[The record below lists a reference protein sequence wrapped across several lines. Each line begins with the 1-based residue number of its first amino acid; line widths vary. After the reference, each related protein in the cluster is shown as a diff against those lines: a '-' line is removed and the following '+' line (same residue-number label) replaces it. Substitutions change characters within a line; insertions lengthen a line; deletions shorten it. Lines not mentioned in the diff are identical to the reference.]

1 MRHLTPIISSE
12 TSLVSSVSQ
21 SSVSYT
27 YNPTTLALDTETIT
41 YTLPG
46 QPAFTRV
53 LDRSQDTL
61 GRDSGYSLGSTPAP
75 GVGGGASPLFGV
87 RCRILTF

>member
-1 MRHLTPIISSE
+1 MMTATDYSDTTPDVSIEYEPLGRISSE

-27 YNPTTLALDTETIT
+27 YNPATLALDTETIT
-41 YTLPG
+41 YNLPG

-61 GRDSGYSLGSTPAP
+61 GRESG
-75 GVGGGASPLFGV
+75 
-87 RCRILTF
+87 